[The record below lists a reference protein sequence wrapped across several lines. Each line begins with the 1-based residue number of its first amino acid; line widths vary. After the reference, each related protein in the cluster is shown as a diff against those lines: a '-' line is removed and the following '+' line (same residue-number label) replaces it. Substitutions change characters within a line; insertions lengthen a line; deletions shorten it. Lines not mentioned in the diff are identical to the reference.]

1 MRSDT
6 GDTNRREAT
15 GTRADS
21 GSITSASAINN
32 AAAGMNPS
40 GNSPED
46 DAASTESLGTEGLG
60 TEGLGT
66 VDAPL
71 IYDHAPHRI
80 RDKADL
86 LRLVGTAILGVLVT
100 LITVYLTG
108 LTTGM
113 QSDMERYAQSIS
125 WLITMPFSFLSQL
138 CTVIIIGWGVIQTLA
153 GREWTQCLS
162 AAVALILGYLLANA
176 ASWAITASG
185 NTQLISAVIS
195 PSNVSGTLLPDLYA
209 GIAAFLTANGP
220 RRLRSSVHWGW
231 VIIAALAT
239 ILVILDFESIAGTA
253 VSL

>member
-15 GTRADS
+15 STRADS
-21 GSITSASAINN
+21 GSITSASAIND

-46 DAASTESLGTEGLG
+46 DTASTEDLG

-66 VDAPL
+66 VDEPL

-86 LRLVGTAILGVLVT
+86 LRLVGAAILGVLVT

-162 AAVALILGYLLANA
+162 AAVA
-176 ASWAITASG
+176 
-185 NTQLISAVIS
+185 
-195 PSNVSGTLLPDLYA
+195 
-209 GIAAFLTANGP
+209 
-220 RRLRSSVHWGW
+220 
-231 VIIAALAT
+231 
-239 ILVILDFESIAGTA
+239 
-253 VSL
+253 